1 MSLPPS
7 QSDATAAR
15 TVREMFSAIAPRYD
29 FLNHLL
35 SLRLDIVWRR
45 RVARRFRSVLARADA
60 RVLDLCCGTGDLSL
74 ALQRVANEEGRKRAI
89 RRGAR
94 IFGTDFAHPM
104 LAIARHKSLSASSD
118 LLIRPVG
125 WAQEQGREEAGAAR
139 PRFRFPLWGRGRQPD
154 TQSTLQSA
162 SLSGGAAPAVGPI
175 YLEADALSLPFADA
189 TFDLL
194 TAAFGFRNLANYD
207 RGLAEFFRVL
217 KPGGRLAILE
227 FSEPRGALLGP
238 AYRFY
243 FTRILPRIGGVISGN
258 LAAYTY
264 LPGSVLNFPS
274 PEALADLL
282 SRAGFSDVR
291 FDLWSAGIVALH
303 SALRPV

>member
-45 RVARRFRSVLARADA
+45 RVARRFRDVLARADA

-217 KPGGRLAILE
+217 KPGGRLGILE

-238 AYRFY
+238 VDRFF
-243 FTRILPRIGGVISGN
+243 FTRTLPRIAGVISAT

-282 SRAGFSDVR
+282 SRAGF
-291 FDLWSAGIVALH
+291 
-303 SALRPV
+303 